1 MSANMLSGKHGGQL
15 MKQDEFTRI
24 SDEIANGQIVE
35 GWGGERYTEIHV
47 LRRLKPDALWV
58 RRPPKS
64 PWVKVPGMDGVN
76 A

>member
-1 MSANMLSGKHGGQL
+1 

-35 GWGGERYTEIHV
+35 GWRGERYTNIHV

-58 RRPPKS
+58 RRPLNN
-64 PWVKVPGMDGVN
+64 PWVKVPGMGGVN
-76 A
+76 ALESIQDKEC